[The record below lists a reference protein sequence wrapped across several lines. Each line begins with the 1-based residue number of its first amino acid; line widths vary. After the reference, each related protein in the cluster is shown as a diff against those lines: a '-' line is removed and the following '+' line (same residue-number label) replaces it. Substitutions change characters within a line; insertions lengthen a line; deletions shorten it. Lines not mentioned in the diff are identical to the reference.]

1 MKLARYWAK
10 ESRNSNTGQGQE
22 YELACW
28 RGSNESEADAQARA
42 VEAVERLVARVKQG
56 EPLERYDY
64 SEGYIREELIEEIN
78 SAEGELIGVVT
89 RNRYGALVLNCERV
103 LFADIDI
110 EPPGLI
116 DKLKALFGGRVKD
129 RNYHLQQIESYASEQ
144 PGIALAVY
152 ETLAG
157 LRVVVTNRL
166 YGAKD
171 LGTEQLFDRLECDPL
186 YIKLCRTQ
194 ESFRARLTP
203 KPWRIDYSRP
213 PNNFPRESSEARQR
227 FNGWLKGYEQ
237 QSGSYQVC
245 RFLKRFGDQRPLA
258 EVERV
263 LKIHDRYVLS
273 PKELPLA

>member
-157 LRVVVTNRL
+157 LRVVPGVICSRCKPITARSMRPWWACCWPTPIPIESHS
-166 YGAKD
+166 GAVQMVIAICSPM
-171 LGTEQLFDRLECDPL
+171 GVVQSCW
-186 YIKLCRTQ
+186 IVVVV
-194 ESFRARLTP
+194 
-203 KPWRIDYSRP
+203 
-213 PNNFPRESSEARQR
+213 PN
-227 FNGWLKGYEQ
+227 
-237 QSGSYQVC
+237 
-245 RFLKRFGDQRPLA
+245 
-258 EVERV
+258 
-263 LKIHDRYVLS
+263 
-273 PKELPLA
+273 